1 MTAGAGALAGV
12 RVLDLTGGLAGPVAG
27 MLLADLGADVIKIQ
41 TTEATGATGPG
52 GRAGLLMWDR
62 GKRVA
67 VLDPANPAD
76 LRALDAL
83 AAGADIVLAGT
94 AGAGVSYQDLRARG
108 LEPGQPGTWIVM
120 PPYLLGET
128 PWAGEHESGG
138 LLFAWLGHAWG
149 QSSYDD
155 VPVDCVFPVAL
166 YMQAIWAA
174 TTAVALLAGRA
185 AGRKLAPLAV
195 AGGAHGGV
203 LVSPGGF
210 VAGRGEPHVHRPG
223 GPGGTL
229 PNYRCYRC
237 QDGQWLFLGAFT
249 NAFIERGFLAC
260 GAGWLLGDPRVGGDP
275 AGVRLPR
282 NLRWIAGELGQIF
295 LTRPRAEWLA
305 VLEAADVPAAP
316 ADGPGGWLDHEQVRA
331 LGLRAEAQDG
341 AGRDIVMPGALIG
354 LSRTPVVPGA
364 PATARPTALRDLAP
378 GWASR
383 PPVPPGAAA
392 AGGGTVDSG
401 YELPLAGLRVLDLG
415 TIIAGPY
422 TATLLGELGAEVI
435 KVERPPHGDEFRVAH
450 GGRGGAG
457 FSVYNRDQR
466 SLLLNLATDHGR
478 EAFRELVRS
487 SDVVVDNYRTGVLQR
502 LGIDHASLSAVSP
515 HVTSVSISAF
525 GGTGPLGP
533 RPGFDPIIQAMSGI
547 MRAQGGPDP
556 ADSPA
561 FLTVPI
567 NDVLAAGL
575 GALGACAALYA
586 RPRVGHGQ
594 LVSITLCASSCLLQ
608 SESLV
613 RYPGSPP
620 PPEGGRDFAGPGPLD
635 RLYQAADGW
644 VRFGSPG
651 PADVAALAAAG
662 LAQRTDPAA
671 GGEQDVTGAISR
683 AVGSLPV
690 AEVLRR
696 ARTAGL
702 PAVRARQQPDLTRDE
717 QLIQHGLLAV
727 TERDDA
733 GVTQVGP
740 GRWLDMPGLVTSAPG
755 EAPQPGE
762 HTEAIL
768 REAGLPDAA
777 HRAPHHVRNPEQSRS
792 SKAPK

>member
-1 MTAGAGALAGV
+1 VTAGDRDGALAGV

-27 MLLADLGADVIKIQ
+27 MLLADLGADVVKIQ
-41 TTEATGATGPG
+41 AAGAGAAGPG
-52 GRAGLLMWDR
+52 GRAGLPMWDR

-67 VLDPANPAD
+67 VLDPADPAG

-94 AGAGVSYQDLRARG
+94 TGAGLSYPDLLARG
-108 LEPGQPGTWIVM
+108 LGPGRPGTWIVM

-128 PWAGEHESGG
+128 PWAGGHESGG
-138 LLFAWLGHAWG
+138 LLFAWLGHAWS

-155 VPVDCVFPVAL
+155 VPVDCLYPVAL

-185 AGRKLAPLAV
+185 AGRNLAPLAV

-237 QDGQWLFLGAFT
+237 QDGRWLFLGAFT
-249 NAFIERGFLAC
+249 NAFIERGFRAC
-260 GAGWLLGDPRVGGDP
+260 GAGWLLDDPRVGGGP
-275 AGVRLPR
+275 AGVRRPG
-282 NLRWIAGELGQIF
+282 NLRWIAAELDQIF
-295 LTRPRAEWLA
+295 VTRPRAEWLA

-316 ADGPGGWLDHEQVRA
+316 AGEPGGWLDHEQVRA
-331 LGLRAEAQDG
+331 LGLRAEAQDE

-364 PATARPTALRDLAP
+364 PATAQPPALRDLAP
-378 GWASR
+378 GWSAR
-383 PPVPPGAAA
+383 PPAPPGAAA
-392 AGGGTVDSG
+392 ASGGGDGG

-422 TATLLGELGAEVI
+422 TATLLGELGADVI

-466 SLLLNLATDHGR
+466 SLLLDLATDPGR
-478 EAFRELVRS
+478 DIFRNLVRS

-515 HVTSVSISAF
+515 HVSSVSISAF
-525 GGTGPLGP
+525 GATGPLGP

-561 FLTVPI
+561 FLTVPV

-586 RPRVGHGQ
+586 RPRVGQGQ

-613 RYPGSPP
+613 RFPGSPP
-620 PPEGGRDFAGPGPLD
+620 PPEGGRDFAGPAPLD
-635 RLYQAADGW
+635 RLYRAADGW

-651 PADVAALAAAG
+651 PADVAALTAAR
-662 LAQRTDPAA
+662 LAQPPEPAPA
-671 GGEQDVTGAISR
+671 TVSGTQDVIGAVSR
-683 AVGSLPV
+683 AVSALPV
-690 AEVLRR
+690 TEVLRR

-702 PAVRARQQPDLTRDE
+702 PAVQARQLPDLTRDE
-717 QLIQHGLLAV
+717 QLIRHNLLTV
-727 TERDDA
+727 TETDDA
-733 GVTQVGP
+733 GVTQVVP

-762 HTEAIL
+762 HTDAIL
-768 REAGLPDAA
+768 
-777 HRAPHHVRNPEQSRS
+777 APHHGRNPEESGRGRR
-792 SKAPK
+792 PGHP